1 MKRRHFLTSAAAGAT
16 TTAAIAACG
25 QQTAIDTANEAA
37 SSEASSDASSAA
49 PAVQT
54 DDNRAVEWRM
64 ASSYTPSLDTVY
76 GGSEAFIERVSEL
89 TNGMFQIS
97 LSAAGEIVPGLEV
110 LDAVQQGTVQA
121 GHTNSYYYRGKN
133 EALAFDTA
141 VPFGFNY
148 RQQNAWLYQ
157 GGGLELVHELL
168 SDFNVIS
175 FPAGNTGT
183 QMGGWWNQEINTTA
197 DLQGLNMRIPG
208 LGGLVMERLG
218 VNVQNLAGGEIFQAL
233 QLGTIDAAEFV
244 GPYDDEKLGLQKAA
258 SIYYYPGWW
267 EPGSQ
272 YSVYFNLDAWN
283 DLPEAYQQA
292 LRTAASEAHVGIM
305 ASYDALN
312 PGALASLLE
321 QGVELKRFP
330 AEIMASAQTVAFGL
344 YEELA
349 ADNQSYRKVFDA
361 WKAFREDS
369 NRWFST
375 SELGFTD
382 FAFSEGS

>member
-1 MKRRHFLTSAAAGAT
+1 MKRRQFVTGTAIGAA
-16 TTAAIAACG
+16 TAVTAAACG
-25 QQTAIDTANEAA
+25 DSATETSDGPGA
-37 SSEASSDASSAA
+37 S
-49 PAVQT
+49 PTVQT
-54 DDNRAVEWRM
+54 DDAPTVEWRM

-76 GGSEAFIERVSEL
+76 GGSEVFIERVNAL
-89 TNGMFQIS
+89 TNGKFTIDIFAS
-97 LSAAGEIVPGLEV
+97 GELVPGLEV

-141 VPFGFNY
+141 VPFGLNF
-148 RQQNAWLYQ
+148 RQQTAWLYE

-168 SDFNVIS
+168 SDFNIIS

-183 QMGGWWNQEINTTA
+183 QMGGWWNKAINTTA

-208 LGGLVMERLG
+208 LGGEVLKRLG

-244 GPYDDEKLGLQKAA
+244 GPYDDEKLGLFKAA
-258 SIYYYPGWW
+258 TTYYYPGWW
-267 EPGSQ
+267 EPASQ
-272 YSVYFNLDAWN
+272 YSLYFNLDEWN
-283 DLPEAYQQA
+283 KLPASYQQV
-292 LRTAASEAHVGIM
+292 LKTAAAETHTTIM
-305 ASYDALN
+305 ARYDAQN
-312 PGALASLLE
+312 PGALAKLLD

-330 AEIMASAQTVAFGL
+330 DEIMAAAQDVAFEL

-349 ADNQSYRKVFDA
+349 AGDAAYNKIYSA
-361 WKAFREDS
+361 WKQFREQS
-369 NRWFST
+369 NQWFSS

-382 FAFSEGS
+382 FAFSRE

>member
-1 MKRRHFLTSAAAGAT
+1 MKRRNFLTGATVGAT
-16 TTAAIAACG
+16 TTVAIAACG
-25 QQTAIDTANEAA
+25 QQTT
-37 SSEASSDASSAA
+37 SPTTGAA

-54 DDNRAVEWRM
+54 DDTRAIEWRM

-76 GGSEAFIERVSEL
+76 GGSEVFIERVKEL
-89 TNGMFQIS
+89 TNDKFQIT

-148 RQQNAWLYQ
+148 RQQNAWLYH

-175 FPAGNTGT
+175 FPGGNTGT
-183 QMGGWWNQEINTTA
+183 QMGGWWNQEISSTA

-272 YSVYFNLDAWN
+272 YSFYFNLDAWN
-283 DLPEAYQQA
+283 ELPASYQQA
-292 LRTAASEAHVGIM
+292 LQTAASEAHVNIM
-305 ASYDALN
+305 ARYDSSN
-312 PGALASLLE
+312 PGALASLLD
-321 QGVELKRFP
+321 QGVELRRFSD
-330 AEIMASAQTVAFGL
+330 EIMAAAQVAAFEL

-349 ADNQSYRKVFDA
+349 ADNASYRKVFDA
-361 WKAFREDS
+361 WQGFRENS

-382 FAFSEGS
+382 FSFSRE

>member
-1 MKRRHFLTSAAAGAT
+1 MKRRNFLSSATAGAAT
-16 TTAAIAACG
+16 TVAIASCS
-25 QQTAIDTANEAA
+25 QSTT
-37 SSEASSDASSAA
+37 SSG

-54 DDNRAVEWRM
+54 DETKAVEWRM

-76 GGSEAFIERVSEL
+76 GGSEVFVERVSEL
-89 TNGMFQIS
+89 TNGKFQIA
-97 LSAAGEIVPGLEV
+97 LSAAGELVPGLEV

-157 GGGLELVHELL
+157 GGGLELIHEVL
-168 SDFNVIS
+168 SDFNIIS
-175 FPAGNTGT
+175 FPAGNSGT
-183 QMGGWWNQEINTTA
+183 QMGGWWKQQINSVA
-197 DLQGLNMRIPG
+197 DLQGVNMRIPG
-208 LGGLVMERLG
+208 LGGLVLERLG
-218 VNVQNLAGGEIFQAL
+218 VNVQNIAGGEIFQAL
-233 QLGTIDAAEFV
+233 QLGTIDAAEWV
-244 GPYDDEKLGLQKAA
+244 GPYDDEKLGLHKAA
-258 SIYYYPGWW
+258 QIYYYPGWW

-272 YSVYFNLDAWN
+272 YSMYFNLDAWK
-283 DLPEAYQQA
+283 DLPASYQQA
-292 LRTAASEAHVGIM
+292 LRVAASETHLNIM
-305 ASYDALN
+305 SRYDSRN

-321 QGVELKRFP
+321 QGVQLTRFSD
-330 AEIMASAQTVAFGL
+330 EIMASAQQAAFEL

-349 ADNQSYRKVFDA
+349 ADNASYSKVFDG
-361 WKAFREDS
+361 WKAFRENS

-382 FAFSEGS
+382 FAFSQDT

>member
-1 MKRRHFLTSAAAGAT
+1 MKRRIFLSSATAGAAT
-16 TTAAIAACG
+16 TVAIASCG
-25 QQTAIDTANEAA
+25 QSTTG
-37 SSEASSDASSAA
+37 SG

-54 DDNRAVEWRM
+54 DESKAIEWRM

-76 GGSEAFIERVSEL
+76 GGSEVFVERVKDL
-89 TNGMFQIS
+89 TNGKFQIT
-97 LSAAGEIVPGLEV
+97 LSAAGELVPGLEV

-157 GGGLELVHELL
+157 GGGLDLIHELL
-168 SDFNVIS
+168 ADFNIIS
-175 FPAGNTGT
+175 FPGGNSGT
-183 QMGGWWNQEINTTA
+183 QMGGWWNKEINTPA
-197 DLQGLNMRIPG
+197 DLKGINMRIPG

-258 SIYYYPGWW
+258 KIYYYPGWW

-272 YSVYFNLDAWN
+272 YSFYFNLDAWN
-283 DLPEAYQQA
+283 SLSPAYQQA
-292 LRTAASEAHVGIM
+292 LKTAASEAHVNIM
-305 ASYDALN
+305 ARYDALN
-312 PGALASLLE
+312 PGALDSLLG
-321 QGVELKRFP
+321 QGVNLKPFSDD
-330 AEIMASAQTVAFGL
+330 IMTAAQTTSFDL

-349 ADNQSYRKVFDA
+349 SKDESYRKVYDA
-361 WKAFREDS
+361 WKKFREGS

-375 SELGFTD
+375 AELSFNEFV
-382 FAFSEGS
+382 FAQKS

>member
-1 MKRRHFLTSAAAGAT
+1 MKRRIFLSSATAGAAT
-16 TTAAIAACG
+16 TVAIASCG
-25 QQTAIDTANEAA
+25 QSTTD
-37 SSEASSDASSAA
+37 SG

-54 DDNRAVEWRM
+54 DETKAVEWRM

-76 GGSEAFIERVSEL
+76 GGSEVFVERVKEL
-89 TNGMFQIS
+89 TNDKFQIT

-157 GGGLELVHELL
+157 AGGLELIHELL
-168 SDFNVIS
+168 ADFNIIS
-175 FPAGNTGT
+175 FPGGNSGT
-183 QMGGWWNQEINTTA
+183 QMGGWWNKEINTPA

-233 QLGTIDAAEFV
+233 QLGTIDAAEYV

-272 YSVYFNLDAWN
+272 YSFYFNLGAWN
-283 DLPEAYQQA
+283 DLSPAYQQA
-292 LRTAASEAHVGIM
+292 LKTAASETHVNIM
-305 ASYDALN
+305 ARYDALN
-312 PGALASLLE
+312 PDALVSLLD
-321 QGVELKRFP
+321 QGVELKRFSD
-330 AEIMASAQTVAFGL
+330 EIMTAAQTTSFEL

-349 ADNQSYRKVFDA
+349 AADASYRKVYEA
-361 WKAFREDS
+361 WSEFREKS
-369 NRWFST
+369 NRWFSAA
-375 SELGFTD
+375 ELGFND
-382 FAFSEGS
+382 FVFSQES

>member
-1 MKRRHFLTSAAAGAT
+1 MKRRNFLTSATVGAAT
-16 TTAAIAACG
+16 TTAIAACG
-25 QQTAIDTANEAA
+25 QSTSN
-37 SSEASSDASSAA
+37 SG

-54 DDNRAVEWRM
+54 DETKAVDWRM

-76 GGSEAFIERVSEL
+76 GGSEVFVERVSEL
-89 TNGMFQIS
+89 TNGKFTIS
-97 LSAAGEIVPGLEV
+97 LSAAGELVPGLEV

-157 GGGLELVHELL
+157 GGGLELIHEVL
-168 SDFNVIS
+168 SDFNIIS
-175 FPAGNTGT
+175 FPAGNSGT
-183 QMGGWWNQEINTTA
+183 QMGGWWKQEINSVA

-208 LGGLVMERLG
+208 LGGLVLERLG
-218 VNVQNLAGGEIFQAL
+218 VNVQNLPGGEIFQAL
-233 QLGTIDAAEFV
+233 QLGTIDAAEWV
-244 GPYDDEKLGLQKAA
+244 GPYDDEKLGLHKAA
-258 SIYYYPGWW
+258 QIYYYPGWW

-272 YSVYFNLDAWN
+272 YSLYFNLDAWN
-283 DLPEAYQQA
+283 DLPTSYQQA
-292 LRTAASEAHVGIM
+292 LRTAASETHLNIM
-305 ASYDALN
+305 ARYDSLN

-321 QGVELKRFP
+321 QGVQLTRFS
-330 AEIMASAQTVAFGL
+330 EEVMASAQQAAFEL

-349 ADNQSYRKVFDA
+349 AENASYRKVFDG
-361 WKAFREDS
+361 WKAFRENS

-382 FAFSEGS
+382 FAFSQET

>member
-1 MKRRHFLTSAAAGAT
+1 MKRRIFVSSAAAGAAT
-16 TTAAIAACG
+16 TVAIASCSQSTTG
-25 QQTAIDTANEAA
+25 
-37 SSEASSDASSAA
+37 SS

-54 DDNRAVEWRM
+54 DESKAVEWRM

-76 GGSEAFIERVSEL
+76 GGSEVFVERVGQL
-89 TNGMFQIS
+89 TNGQFKIT
-97 LSAAGEIVPGLEV
+97 LSAAGELVPGLEV
-110 LDAVQQGTVQA
+110 LDAVQQGTAQA

-157 GGGLELVHELL
+157 GGGLELIHELL
-168 SDFNVIS
+168 SDFNIIS
-175 FPAGNTGT
+175 FPGGNSGT
-183 QMGGWWNQEINTTA
+183 QMGGWWNKEINTAA

-244 GPYDDEKLGLQKAA
+244 GPYDDEKLGLHKAA

-272 YSVYFNLDAWN
+272 YSFYFNLDAWN
-283 DLPEAYQQA
+283 DLSPAYQQA
-292 LRTAASEAHVGIM
+292 LKTAASEAHLNIM
-305 ASYDALN
+305 ARYDALN

-321 QGVELKRFP
+321 QGTDLKRFP
-330 AEIMASAQTVAFGL
+330 DEIMSAAQTTSFDL

-349 ADNQSYRKVFDA
+349 AENASYRKVYDA
-361 WKAFREDS
+361 WNTFREGS
-369 NRWFST
+369 NRWFS
-375 SELGFTD
+375 SAELGFNEFV
-382 FAFSEGS
+382 FAQNA